1 VFASVTGRT
10 RRSLWATL
18 SFVFVVGIVA
28 SVLMA
33 RVEESQAI
41 HRAASAARDQAQQL
55 SQELANR
62 DLSRPASGE
71 EYRRVARDVHSI
83 VTSKGSVTRV
93 VIWSSDGRVL
103 FDADRELVGTTP
115 SETTGPI
122 ASVSSGS
129 GLTLVR
135 GDSIQTFVP
144 VSKWKNGPAAVM
156 QIGQPLRPVLAQ
168 TSGMWGTLQK
178 GLMLAVAVTLSLLA
192 LTFLPAILRR
202 VRKRRAERT
211 TAPRSPA
218 PAGRFMRVRRTAR
231 PSHAPDPAYML
242 PGFRQ
247 IEEARRAAEER
258 ARSSEESFQSLQAQ
272 LERTVEQVKT
282 LKAGAQADGALRD
295 RLRAAEAKTRA
306 AEARVIELEDD
317 LDKQTVA
324 ARSTNG

>member
-1 VFASVTGRT
+1 MFASVTGRT

-41 HRAASAARDQAQQL
+41 HRAASAARDQAQRL
-55 SQELANR
+55 SQELAGR
-62 DLSRPASGE
+62 DLSRPAIGE
-71 EYRRVARDVHSI
+71 EYRHVAREVHAI

-144 VSKWKNGPAAVM
+144 VSKQNGPAAVM
-156 QIGQPLRPVLAQ
+156 QMGQPLRPALAQ
-168 TSGMWGTLQK
+168 ASGMWGTLRK
-178 GLMLAVAVTLSLLA
+178 GLMLAVAITLSLLA
-192 LTFLPAILRR
+192 VTFLPAILRR

-231 PSHAPDPAYML
+231 PSRAPDPAYML

-247 IEEARRAAEER
+247 IEEARQAAEER
-258 ARSSEESFQSLQAQ
+258 ARSSEESFQSLQAR

-306 AEARVIELEDD
+306 AEARVIELEAD